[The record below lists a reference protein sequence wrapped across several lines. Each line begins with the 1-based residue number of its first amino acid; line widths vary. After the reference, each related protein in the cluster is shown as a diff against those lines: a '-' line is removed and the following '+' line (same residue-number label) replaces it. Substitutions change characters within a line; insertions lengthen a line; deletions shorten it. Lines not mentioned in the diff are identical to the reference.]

1 MPKQAAVCSCLL
13 LPHVA
18 LIVSLAGPSQP
29 SPSISQSRHVR
40 VRHRLLVTCVPAC
53 RKPLR
58 AGKNDRYFD
67 FNPIKSATYNGL
79 CQMPISIVLLSR
91 LSTF

>member
-53 RKPLR
+53 RKSRR
-58 AGKNDRYFD
+58 AEKNHRYFD
-67 FNPIKSATYNGL
+67 FRHVKN
-79 CQMPISIVLLSR
+79 
-91 LSTF
+91 STHIDAS